1 MRVTEGVPINNT
13 LSHRQNMKEAG
24 GMRVRETGY
33 ILGNSVHNYLYLR
46 HILQKIPAADD
57 AVRTVRSNMFPSS
70 LNPAVLLLVNGLT
83 LR

>member
-1 MRVTEGVPINNT
+1 ME
-13 LSHRQNMKEAG
+13 EAG

-33 ILGNSVHNYLYLR
+33 ILGNSVHHYLYLGNSVHHYLYLR